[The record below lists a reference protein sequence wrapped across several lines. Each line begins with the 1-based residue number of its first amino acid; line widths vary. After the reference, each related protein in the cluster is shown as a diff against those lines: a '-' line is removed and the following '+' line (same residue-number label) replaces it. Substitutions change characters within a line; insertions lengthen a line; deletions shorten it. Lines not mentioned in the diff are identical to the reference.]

1 MNWFSNKFIDS
12 LGGKQMSELNEKT
25 CKELREIAKHYGI
38 TGRWDM
44 NKQELIE
51 AIEKVSDLSDDEIM
65 FEGDCI
71 IKEEVSNQSEGS
83 QKVSKTTRD
92 YLNNAEVGTLVA
104 FKKNISKDIAMS
116 GKFISFEDGK
126 VTVESKKGT
135 LFKLNP
141 ENIIWVKTG
150 GRWPKWV
157 FNLFN
162 KEKVDKEVG
171 NDYAVS

>member
-1 MNWFSNKFIDS
+1 
-12 LGGKQMSELNEKT
+12 MSDLNNKT

-44 NKQELIE
+44 NKQQLII
-51 AIEKVSDLSDDEIM
+51 AIEDASGFTDDEIM

-71 IKEEVSNQSEGS
+71 IKEEDSIQSEGS
-83 QKVSKTTRD
+83 QKVSKTTLE
-92 YLNNAEVGTLVA
+92 YLVSAEVGTLVA
-104 FKKNISKDIAMS
+104 FKRNSSKDIAMS
-116 GKFISFEDGK
+116 GKFISFENGK

-135 LFKLNP
+135 IFKLNP

-150 GRWPKWV
+150 ERWPKWV

-162 KEKVDKEVG
+162 NSKEVDKEVDSD
-171 NDYAVS
+171 NAIS

>member
-1 MNWFSNKFIDS
+1 MSDLNK
-12 LGGKQMSELNEKT
+12 KT
-25 CKELREIAKHYGI
+25 CKELRDIAKDLNI

-44 NKQELIE
+44 TKQELIE
-51 AIEKVSDLSDDEIM
+51 AIEKVSDWSDDDIM

-71 IKEEVSNQSEGS
+71 IKNEDSNQSEGS

-104 FKKNISKDIAMS
+104 FKRNSSKDIAMS
-116 GKFISFEDGK
+116 GKFVSFENGK

-150 GRWPKWV
+150 ERWPKWV

-162 KEKVDKEVG
+162 ASNVDKEVDSD
-171 NDYAVS
+171 NAIS